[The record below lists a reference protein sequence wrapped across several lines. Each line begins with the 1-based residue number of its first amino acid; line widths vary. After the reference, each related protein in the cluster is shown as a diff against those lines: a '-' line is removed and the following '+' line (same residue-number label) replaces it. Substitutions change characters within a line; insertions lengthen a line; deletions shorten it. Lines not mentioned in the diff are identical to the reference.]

1 MRRLII
7 LLIILMSLVGCTNS
21 TKPKKGTISGT
32 VFLFDDRSEQKGF
45 VDPTGINVQIYS
57 SAPVDT
63 SLIRII
69 GDFPGLGVVANQHTE
84 FDHRYYNPI
93 AQVQTDGNGRF
104 KFEGITEGLYNIV
117 AEKEGWGWIYS
128 IGVRINENCELTLYP
143 ETIIPSY
150 TNEIIEMLSDHHYLV
165 NDNSLVGGLTLND
178 NVWLRMGASNSL
190 TVNGPISKPSEGY
203 FYICA
208 DDPQA
213 TMPASVNING
223 PGSHNLNN
231 VVVRGINNG
240 MRFANSEVHLTES
253 RFDKCQSALELSA
266 CSGDITH
273 SVFTGIHG
281 SGQAIGA
288 YSSSQIFTHNLI
300 KSYSMAISLR
310 MESSASCED
319 SYLDAVICIEITTGS
334 TAGIRYNEMRAQ
346 TRAVSTEGPQT
357 FQVSYSN
364 ISGSTCFFIGSPVL
378 SDLNKVNYNNL
389 RSGTLYAFANRAN
402 PALRDYQFDFRNNHY
417 LGLSDIGLIPQ
428 MITDQNDET
437 DPRFNRFY
445 INYLPLQTSRVS
457 QAGIRND

>member
-7 LLIILMSLVGCTNS
+7 LLIVLSSLVGCTNS

-223 PGSHNLNN
+223 PGSYNLNN
-231 VVVRGINNG
+231 IVVRSINNG
-240 MRFANSEVHLTES
+240 LRFANAEVHLTES

-273 SVFTGIHG
+273 SVFTGIQG
-281 SGQAIGA
+281 SGQGLGV
-288 YSSSQIFTHNLI
+288 YSSEFAVLNNVFS
-300 KSYSMAISLR
+300 SYVLAISLR
-310 MESSASCED
+310 ALSSSLCENNYI
-319 SYLDAVICIEITTGS
+319 SSVTGIEITTDSDAVVKHNDIVASYRGID
-334 TAGIRYNEMRAQ
+334 TAGPQIINITYNN
-346 TRAVSTEGPQT
+346 VSSS
-357 FQVSYSN
+357 V
-364 ISGSTCFFIGSPVL
+364 CFFLGAPVM
-378 SDLNKVNYNNL
+378 SELNKINHNNL
-389 RSGTLYAFANRAN
+389 YSENLYAFANRTN
-402 PALRDYQFDFRNNHY
+402 PALRDYQYDFKNNHY
-417 LGLSDIGLIPQ
+417 LGNSDIESIPQ